1 MSQTTE
7 VEQADVGT
15 SSSSAAAAPRIV
27 GPDGLTNKERRL
39 AKQAEKKKRAEGGA
53 AQATTAAS
61 VEAPAKTTKRKQ
73 ETDEAATQVNGL
85 ASEDAAPAA
94 QGEQEG
100 EVEALSHKEQ
110 RKRRRLEKKGLLP
123 ASGSAEDTNAEKRE
137 PLPERSPYAIWI
149 GNLSFMTNAQRLQS
163 WLEEKGLQGI
173 SRVHM
178 PKGVKKFEQN
188 RG

>member
-1 MSQTTE
+1 M
-7 VEQADVGT
+7 
-15 SSSSAAAAPRIV
+15 
-27 GPDGLTNKERRL
+27 

-53 AQATTAAS
+53 AEPPVQATTKAS
-61 VEAPAKTTKRKQ
+61 KRKN
-73 ETDEAATQVNGL
+73 EADEGVTQVNEI

-94 QGEQEG
+94 EGEQEG

-123 ASGSAEDTNAEKRE
+123 ALGSAEDGTAERRE
-137 PLPERSPYAIWI
+137 ALPERSPYAIWI